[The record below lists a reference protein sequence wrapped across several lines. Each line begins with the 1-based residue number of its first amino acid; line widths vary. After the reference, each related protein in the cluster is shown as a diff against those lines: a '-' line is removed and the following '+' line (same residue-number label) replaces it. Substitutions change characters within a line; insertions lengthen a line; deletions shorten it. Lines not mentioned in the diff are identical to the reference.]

1 MLMARTVRRSTAFI
15 ASETALILGSV
26 MLMAYARAPL
36 AAGAQHA
43 SSTLLPKAM
52 LIALGCQLC
61 LYARDLYG
69 GRISTNRQEVFVR
82 LFQALGVSSIVF
94 AVVYTLFPSLVIGRG
109 VFVGAVTLAA
119 VLILGW
125 RVALVWAT
133 TQFGPRERLL
143 LVGTNAGAIALAAE
157 LCDRT
162 DLGVDIVGFVESD
175 SPGHAGSAATPIIGT
190 VEDIPAIVRA
200 RSVDR
205 VVVSLS
211 DARGKLPMDK
221 LLEMKLDGVQFAHL
235 ASVYEEYTGK
245 IAVDNLRPSW
255 LIFSSGFSK
264 TRLLTIAKRA
274 LDIAAALLGIALSA
288 PMQVLVAAAVRL
300 TSRGPVIYRQN
311 RVGLDGQI
319 FMMRKFRSMRED
331 AEAATGPVWARAHDD
346 RVTPI
351 GGLLRRT
358 RLDELPQ
365 LWNVLVGDMSLVGPR
380 PERPEFVATLTHA
393 IPFYGQRHVVKPGVT
408 GWAQVRYTYG
418 ASDEDAMQ
426 KLQYDLFYIKHLSI
440 WLDLYIM
447 LRTVKVVLLG
457 RNAC

>member
-15 ASETALILGSV
+15 ASETALIFGSV
-26 MLMAYARAPL
+26 MLMAYTRTPQAGSP
-36 AAGAQHA
+36 AADFAM
-43 SSTLLPKAM
+43 LLPRAL
-52 LIALGCQLC
+52 LIAFGCQLC
-61 LYARDLYG
+61 LYARDLYE
-69 GRISTNRQEVFVR
+69 GRVSADRQEVLVR
-82 LFQALGVSSIVF
+82 LLQALGVMSIAF
-94 AVVYTLFPSLVIGRG
+94 SMIYTVFPSLVIGRG

-125 RVALVWAT
+125 RGTLAWAR
-133 TQFGPRERLL
+133 TQFGPHERLL
-143 LVGTNAGAIALAAE
+143 LVGTNAGALALASE
-157 LCDRT
+157 LCDRQ
-162 DLGVDIVGFVESD
+162 DLGVDIVGFVEAESLHHD
-175 SPGHAGSAATPIIGT
+175 AVAATPVIGT

-235 ASVYEEYTGK
+235 TTVYEEYTGK
-245 IAVDNLRPSW
+245 IAIDNLRPSW
-255 LIFSSGFSK
+255 LIFSSGFNK
-264 TRLLTIAKRA
+264 TRLLKIAKRS
-274 LDIAAALLGIALSA
+274 LDITAALAGIILSG
-288 PMQVLVAAAVRL
+288 PLQLMVAAAVRL
-300 TSRGPVIYRQN
+300 TSRGPVIYCQE
-311 RVGLDGQI
+311 RVGLNGQI
-319 FMMRKFRSMRED
+319 FVMRKFRSMREN
-331 AEAATGPVWARAHDD
+331 AEAATGAVWARPKDD

-351 GGLLRRT
+351 GALLRRA

-380 PERPEFVATLTHA
+380 PERPEFVTRLTHD

-426 KLQYDLFYIKHLSI
+426 KLQYDLFYIKHMSI

>member
-1 MLMARTVRRSTAFI
+1 MLMARAVRRSTVFI
-15 ASETALILGSV
+15 ASETALIFGSV
-26 MLMAYARAPL
+26 LLMAHTRAPEPGS
-36 AAGAQHA
+36 AVMDSAM
-43 SSTLLPKAM
+43 LLPKAL

-61 LYARDLYG
+61 LYARDLYE
-69 GRISTNRQEVFVR
+69 GRVSANRQEVFVR
-82 LFQALGVSSIVF
+82 LFQALGVTSIIF
-94 AVVYTLFPSLVIGRG
+94 AIVYTMFPSLVIARG

-125 RVALVWAT
+125 RGTLAWVR
-133 TQFGPRERLL
+133 TQVGPHERLL
-143 LVGTNAGAIALAAE
+143 VVGTNAGALALASE
-157 LCDRT
+157 LCDRS
-162 DLGVDIVGFVESD
+162 DLGVDIVGFVEPE
-175 SPGHAGSAATPIIGT
+175 SPGRDAFGATPVIGT

-245 IAVDNLRPSW
+245 IAIDNLRPSW

-264 TRLLTIAKRA
+264 TRLLKVAKRA
-274 LDIAAALLGIALSA
+274 LDITAALAGLVLSG
-288 PMQVLVAAAVRL
+288 PLQLMVAAAVRL
-300 TSRGPVIYRQN
+300 TSRGPI
-311 RVGLDGQI
+311 
-319 FMMRKFRSMRED
+319 RKFRSMREN
-331 AEAATGPVWARAHDD
+331 AEAATGPVWARPKDD
-346 RVTPI
+346 RVTLI
-351 GGLLRRT
+351 GAFLRRT

-365 LWNVLVGDMSLVGPR
+365 LWNVLLGDMSLVGPR
-380 PERPEFVATLTHA
+380 PERPEFVATLTRA

-440 WLDLYIM
+440 WLDVFIM
-447 LRTVKVVLLG
+447 LGTVKVVLLG
-457 RNAC
+457 RNSC

>member
-15 ASETALILGSV
+15 ASETALIFGSV
-26 MLMAYARAPL
+26 MLMAYTRAPHAGT
-36 AAGAQHA
+36 AATDSAM
-43 SSTLLPKAM
+43 LPKAL

-61 LYARDLYG
+61 LYARDLYE
-69 GRISTNRQEVFVR
+69 RRVSANRQEVFVR
-82 LFQALGVSSIVF
+82 LFQALGATSIVF

-125 RVALVWAT
+125 RSTLAWAR
-133 TQFGPRERLL
+133 TQFGPHERLL
-143 LVGTNAGAIALAAE
+143 LVGTNAGALALASE
-157 LCDRT
+157 LCDRS
-162 DLGVDIVGFVESD
+162 DLGVDIVGFVEAESL
-175 SPGHAGSAATPIIGT
+175 GHDGFGATPVIGT

-245 IAVDNLRPSW
+245 IAIDNLRPSW
-255 LIFSSGFSK
+255 LIFSSGFNK
-264 TRLLTIAKRA
+264 TRLLKIAKRA
-274 LDIAAALLGIALSA
+274 LDVTAALCGLVLSG
-288 PMQVLVAAAVRL
+288 PLQLMVAAAVRL
-300 TSRGPVIYRQN
+300 TSRGPVIYRQQ

-319 FMMRKFRSMRED
+319 FVLRKFRSMREN
-331 AEAATGPVWARAHDD
+331 AEAATGPVWARPQDD

-351 GGLLRRT
+351 GAFLRRA

-365 LWNVLVGDMSLVGPR
+365 LWNVLLGDMSLVGPR
-380 PERPEFVATLTHA
+380 PERPEFVATLTRS

-418 ASDEDAMQ
+418 ASEEDAMQ
-426 KLQYDLFYIKHLSI
+426 KLQYDLFYIKHMSI
-440 WLDLYIM
+440 WLDVYIM